1 MNLQIKETTYMR
13 QSKTEYLKKKK
24 PKKQKK
30 TEYLSS
36 FLISFFIFFALTK
49 VPKLIIHSAGNE
61 KFNSVVELH

>member
-1 MNLQIKETTYMR
+1 MNLQIKETTYMG
-13 QSKTEYLKKKK
+13 QS
-24 PKKQKK
+24 K